1 MKPQLSHRDYEQISS
16 YLDGGLKPKERARVE
31 ARLQSND
38 AFQAAL
44 QEIRKTRSLLRSL
57 PRMRSPRNFTL
68 TPAMVGKPVTRLGL
82 YPRSYYTL
90 RLSAVLSSVLLVCV
104 LIGDFLTSGL
114 RPAMMLT
121 MAPVPVQAQLTVL
134 PAASQAMVE
143 ALKEIPPSEEGG
155 VQAPSAPMPTATVAA
170 DMFAANVQATQPPPA
185 PIAVPTAMVLE
196 AAQPKQAVETLPP
209 SPLGAEV
216 PSMPAFVPY
225 EAETTAPAMVA
236 APPSAEITV
245 TTIAG
250 IPLTSEQKPETGLLP
265 AKQVQPPADRYTWRI
280 IEVLLALTV
289 LVTGLTALTFHKRAN
304 R

>member
-1 MKPQLSHRDYEQISS
+1 MKPQLSHRDYEQISA

-38 AFQAAL
+38 ALQAAL

-104 LIGDFLTSGL
+104 LIGDFLTSEL
-114 RPAMMLT
+114 RPAMMST
-121 MAPVPVQAQLTVL
+121 MSSAPVQAELTAL
-134 PAASQAMVE
+134 PAATQAMVE

-170 DMFAANVQATQPPPA
+170 DMFAANVQATQLPPA
-185 PIAVPTAMVLE
+185 PIAVPTAMALE

-209 SPLGAEV
+209 SPFGAEV
-216 PSMPAFVPY
+216 PSMPPS

-236 APPSAEITV
+236 APPGAEITV

-250 IPLTSEQKPETGLLP
+250 IPLKPEQKPETGLLP
-265 AKQVQPPADRYTWRI
+265 AKQVQPPADHFTWRI